1 MHEFGI
7 VAMTSKLRVI
17 DLCTQ
22 ILAPILTGQ
31 VMTWLGIQYGAV
43 LIGVWNLL
51 SVFVEYYLILKVY
64 QEVPALKSKMYKKK
78 TDKDGMYI
86 IEAVL
91 NRIIIYLDYDIVCFL
106 FSMTFQNCHDEF

>member
-1 MHEFGI
+1 
-7 VAMTSKLRVI
+7 MTSKLRVI

-43 LIGVWNLL
+43 LIGVWNLF

-64 QEVPALKSKMYKKK
+64 HEVPALKSKMYKKK
-78 TDKDGMYI
+78 ADKDGKY
-86 IEAVL
+86 
-91 NRIIIYLDYDIVCFL
+91 
-106 FSMTFQNCHDEF
+106 